1 MKNVFDYRF
10 RYTLYLIKSVME
22 ENQEESLSQL
32 FDKGLCLHSK
42 VLDSN
47 EETKS
52 VVFQDSVKKGILIL
66 EDATRLV
73 SLLDIFS
80 RNENYSE
87 LPTDHLK
94 FFLLPV
100 LLGKI
105 EHITLYGGVQSKKK
119 LLSSV

>member
-1 MKNVFDYRF
+1 MITDLD
-10 RYTLYLIKSVME
+10 LYLIKSVME

-32 FDKGLCLHSK
+32 FDKGLCLHSE
-42 VLDSN
+42 VLDST